1 MSTTTLSCGF
11 CGETGHPGEA
21 RRPHPHTAQTRG
33 DPPTPSAAHL
43 QAAQGAEAQEVARLL
58 REALAEAGGGALH
71 GAGDLGAAD
80 GSAGPRAPQPRAPRH
95 RVQPPTPR
103 AAPRARPAHRAEA
116 PRRRRRGRR
125 PGQAGQRR
133 RVGRR
138 PRLHPPGPRRKAGR
152 RLPRSRTTT
161 PRRRRDD
168 DGRLPASLQSAC
180 PERRLTNRVQTLSHV
195 SFSRSLSDV
204 CGRRSG
210 NVSPPSHFRQ

>member
-95 RVQPPTPR
+95 RVQPPAHAPLTALKPR
-103 AAPRARPAHRAEA
+103 GGGAEADDQARPASGAASGAGPGSILPALGGRRDAASPAAGLQLPEGA
-116 PRRRRRGRR
+116 ATTTDASPRRSR
-125 PGQAGQRR
+125 A
-133 RVGRR
+133 
-138 PRLHPPGPRRKAGR
+138 HA
-152 RLPRSRTTT
+152 RS
-161 PRRRRDD
+161 DD
-168 DGRLPASLQSAC
+168 
-180 PERRLTNRVQTLSHV
+180 
-195 SFSRSLSDV
+195 
-204 CGRRSG
+204 
-210 NVSPPSHFRQ
+210 